1 MELSLLCDVNI
12 YLYMHDTSNNRVVH
26 FQSNAEA
33 DLRNVFK
40 TRSSRE
46 FYSNADYVRLNGM
59 ESLNSLS
66 YVGNKEEQKNSDHDE
81 GSGTVSEGGEED
93 KEHPEN
99 LNKDAQG
106 NSAEDNKDDGDEERQ
121 N

>member
-46 FYSNADYVRLNGM
+46 FYSNAD
-59 ESLNSLS
+59 
-66 YVGNKEEQKNSDHDE
+66 
-81 GSGTVSEGGEED
+81 VSIQLRVSNMGYI
-93 KEHPEN
+93 
-99 LNKDAQG
+99 
-106 NSAEDNKDDGDEERQ
+106 
-121 N
+121 